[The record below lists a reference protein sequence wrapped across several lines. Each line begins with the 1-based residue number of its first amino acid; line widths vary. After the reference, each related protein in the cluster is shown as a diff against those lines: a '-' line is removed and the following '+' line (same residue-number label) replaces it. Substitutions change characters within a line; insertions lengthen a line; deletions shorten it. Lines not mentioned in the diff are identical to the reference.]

1 MNGTP
6 DTVAYLILGL
16 VIGFGII
23 GIYLTSLYFRFNN
36 VKHDVQTLHQLE
48 D

>member
-1 MNGTP
+1 MNETP

-16 VIGFGII
+16 VIGFGLI
-23 GIYLTSLYFRFNN
+23 GAYLVSLYFRFNN
-36 VKHDVQTLHQLE
+36 IKRDVQTLQQLQ